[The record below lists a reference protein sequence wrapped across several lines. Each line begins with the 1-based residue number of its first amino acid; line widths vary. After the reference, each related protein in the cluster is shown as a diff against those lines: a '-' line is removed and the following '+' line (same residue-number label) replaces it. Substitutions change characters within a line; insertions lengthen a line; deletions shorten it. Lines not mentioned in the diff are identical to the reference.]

1 MKLSKI
7 GRISMALVASVAMGL
22 GMTACGG
29 GTIGY
34 MWVIGTQY
42 NQIAGFKIDDYSGNL
57 TATAYSPYASNG
69 SVPVSIVVKPGG
81 RYVYVLN
88 QGVGGGPS
96 GSGAGAG
103 ISVFSVGGDGV
114 LAFQQSYT
122 SQGYVPQWMQLD
134 TTGTYLYVLDKY
146 SPSYI
151 APSTPGY
158 PNAGGYIGPNTDGNG
173 SITAFSID
181 ANTGRLTLVTNTAV
195 LKNNVAIPFFEVGPS
210 PFMMKQASSC
220 LFTMNSGNQTVTP
233 YALSSAG
240 QLVIQ
245 SPGQY
250 VTGAVSA
257 TSITSGG
264 SYVFITDSN
273 NGSGTGNVQFYTVG
287 SNCNLTPVSS
297 GYTAFPGTSNPSWAF
312 VDSTG
317 KYLYVLNKSTTSTQT
332 TTPYSSISA
341 YSFTSGTSQVQQIAG
356 APYSVGSGPVCML
369 EDPTNQYIYTSNHND
384 GTVTGKFF
392 DPNLGTLSDLK
403 RGSTFPATG
412 LAGCLAVSGA
422 VQ

>member
-1 MKLSKI
+1 MKLSLF
-7 GRISMALVASVAMGL
+7 GRISMALFASLALGL

-34 MWVIGTQY
+34 MWVLGQQY

-96 GSGAGAG
+96 GSGSGAG

-114 LAFQQSYT
+114 LAFQQSY
-122 SQGYVPQWMQLD
+122 SSEGFVPQWMQLD
-134 TTGTYLYVLDKY
+134 TTGAYLYVLDKY
-146 SPSYI
+146 SPAYDSSNGKYDK
-151 APSTPGY
+151 
-158 PNAGGYIGPNTDGNG
+158 PNTDGNG

-181 ANTGRLTLVTNTAV
+181 ATTGRLTVVTNAAV
-195 LKNNVAIPFFEVGPS
+195 LQNGVAIPFFEVGPS
-210 PFMMKQASSC
+210 PFMMKTASSC

-264 SYVFITDSN
+264 AYVFITDSN

-287 SNCNLTPVSS
+287 SNCNLHRLLWNLEPLVGLRRQHRQISVR
-297 GYTAFPGTSNPSWAF
+297 AQQEHHKHPDHHPLQLDLRLQLHQRNEPGTADRRRS
-312 VDSTG
+312 
-317 KYLYVLNKSTTSTQT
+317 VLRRLR
-332 TTPYSSISA
+332 
-341 YSFTSGTSQVQQIAG
+341 SGVHAGRSHQPVHVHLQSQRRHDHGQVLRPQ
-356 APYSVGSGPVCML
+356 SR
-369 EDPTNQYIYTSNHND
+369 H
-384 GTVTGKFF
+384 
-392 DPNLGTLSDLK
+392 TL
-403 RGSTFPATG
+403 
-412 LAGCLAVSGA
+412 
-422 VQ
+422 